1 MHENTYVTERRGSR
15 DMKLADQ
22 ITHPVSKAEITKEE
36 FAKWIGMRIIEYS
49 PILRE
54 WFKNQEKR

>member
-1 MHENTYVTERRGSR
+1 
-15 DMKLADQ
+15 MKLADQ
-22 ITHPVSKAEITKEE
+22 ITHPMCKAEITKEE

-49 PILRE
+49 SILGE

>member
-1 MHENTYVTERRGSR
+1 
-15 DMKLADQ
+15 MKLADQ
-22 ITHPVSKAEITKEE
+22 ITHPMSKAEITKEE

>member
-1 MHENTYVTERRGSR
+1 
-15 DMKLADQ
+15 MKRADQ
-22 ITHPVSKAEITKEE
+22 KTHPMSKAEVTKEE
-36 FAKWIGMRIIEYS
+36 FAKWIGMKMIGDS